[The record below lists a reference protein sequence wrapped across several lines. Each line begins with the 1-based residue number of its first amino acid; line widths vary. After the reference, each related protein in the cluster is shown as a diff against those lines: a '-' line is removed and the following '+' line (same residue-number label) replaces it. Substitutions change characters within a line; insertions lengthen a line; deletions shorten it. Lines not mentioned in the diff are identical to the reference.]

1 MSISEGHSAL
11 PEPSTSEVGEY
22 MYTKENSKEDSNGGI
37 QLDSI
42 GHLSQSPDSIIEES
56 DEIASLAKPLS
67 SGRESKK
74 KHSSVIIRMT
84 TNDSNPPSTPKSPL
98 SRRGTGLSRIRK
110 TLFHKDSGLS
120 VQESW
125 RKKNAT
131 VRLKNSKNFVSFH
144 NIYYTIPQGYFWQ
157 RKPPKVILNNVSGIM
172 RSGVNAI
179 MGPSGSGK
187 STLLDILADRK
198 DRRWVTGHVLINGEK
213 QPHNFKCACGYV
225 VQDDILTGTLTVKEN
240 VYLSAL
246 LRLPPEMDKDEKLEK
261 VDEVIEELG
270 ISHVAD
276 TLIGTAFTRG
286 ISGGQRKRT
295 SIARELVVSPGV
307 LFLDEP
313 TTGLDSTTA
322 ESVIQILHNLSK
334 EGRVIIM
341 SIHQP
346 RYSIFRLCDHLM
358 LLSRGV
364 VVYTGV
370 GRATLPYFT
379 NTLGVECD
387 EFENPADFFLDNL
400 NETENASDPET
411 GDIGHPLGN
420 KWCDSEDY
428 QILTDEL
435 NPLLDKAID
444 QPDGIAPKYA
454 TNPLT
459 QTYYL
464 FGRGMKKLLRDPIAG
479 VVVWL
484 QNIALGVFAG
494 VIFYQLGDEEN
505 ALLDRSGAIFFC
517 MLCNLFTV
525 ATSLGLFVNERA
537 LFIHENSSGF
547 YRVSS
552 YFFSKIFGDLI
563 PLRLLPVPFFSAI
576 AYWMIGLQAEVG
588 KFLLFMLGIFAQ
600 NMTAAGLVYSISAA
614 VGTFSVAQIIYI
626 VLLVFAMIFGG
637 FFVSLNTV
645 PSWVTWLQWLSYF
658 KYTYAILLENEL
670 ENTEFTYC
678 ARYNG
683 TVCLFTT
690 VEEGNDY
697 LENLNFHQYNI
708 YWNFLGLGLLALALF
723 ILTYI
728 FLLRIKKTT

>member
-1 MSISEGHSAL
+1 MPISEGHSAL
-11 PEPSTSEVGEY
+11 PNEPTTSEVGEFIVN
-22 MYTKENSKEDSNGGI
+22 MYTKENFKEYSNGGI
-37 QLDSI
+37 QLDPI
-42 GHLSQSPDSIIEES
+42 GHLFQSPDSIIEGAAGKKS
-56 DEIASLAKPLS
+56 DEIASLAKPLAS
-67 SGRESKK
+67 AGESKK
-74 KHSSVIIRMT
+74 EHSTIIVQMT

-98 SRRGTGLSRIRK
+98 SRRGTGLSRIRI
-110 TLFHKDSGLS
+110 TLFHKDSGVS

-125 RKKNAT
+125 RKRNST

-322 ESVIQILHNLSK
+322 ESVIQILHK
-334 EGRVIIM
+334 
-341 SIHQP
+341 
-346 RYSIFRLCDHLM
+346 LCDHLM

-370 GRATLPYFT
+370 GRAALPYFA

-400 NETENASDPET
+400 NETENASDRET
-411 GDIGHPLGN
+411 GDTGHPLGN
-420 KWCDSEDY
+420 KWYDSEDY
-428 QILTDEL
+428 QILTDKLKRLL
-435 NPLLDKAID
+435 NKAID

-464 FGRGMKKLLRDPIAG
+464 FGRGMKKLLRDPTAG
-479 VVVWL
+479 VAVWL
-484 QNIALGVFAG
+484 QNIVLGVFAG
-494 VIFYQLGDEEN
+494 IIFYQLGDGEN

-552 YFFSKIFGDLI
+552 YFFSKFFGDLI

-576 AYWMIGLQAEVG
+576 AYWMIGLQAEVE
-588 KFLLFMLGIFAQ
+588 KFFLFMLGIFAQ
-600 NMTAAGLVYSISAA
+600 NMAAAGLVYSISAA
-614 VGTFSVAQIIYI
+614 VGTFPVAQIIYI

-645 PSWVTWLQWLSYF
+645 PSWVTWLQWFSYF

-678 ARYNG
+678 GRYNG

-697 LENLNFHQYNI
+697 LENLNFRQYNI